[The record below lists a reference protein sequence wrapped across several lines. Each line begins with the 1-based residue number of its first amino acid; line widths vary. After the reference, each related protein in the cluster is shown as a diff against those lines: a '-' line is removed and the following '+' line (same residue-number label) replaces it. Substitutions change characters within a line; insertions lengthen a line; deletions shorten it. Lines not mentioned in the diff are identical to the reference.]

1 MESPKD
7 IISIFS
13 ISDACELDLILK
25 TVNYSSLNNVKDII
39 SKHKKEL
46 KIFELSG
53 KLYVPKETMGLL
65 LYMMN
70 EPITKPK

>member
-13 ISDACELDLILK
+13 ISDVCELDLILK
-25 TVNYSSLNNVKDII
+25 TVNCSSLNNVKDII
-39 SKHKKEL
+39 SKHRKEL

-65 LYMMN
+65 LHIIN
-70 EPITKPK
+70 EPITKPR